1 MDSWTWGRS
10 WTCSISIP
18 LSPYFFHLSHPYTS
32 CNKKKIFFWC
42 AKKEHAMYIIALLLV
57 ATNIQNCA
65 VRKNLWHW
73 LHSPPSQKNKQL
85 LNHHQQVPLYTP
97 PSSNPTSDM
106 KPSASELDSF
116 FKTLPEIGKPVAILS
131 IVPIFCE
138 VYVPLH
144 VKGDLPSPL
153 KKL

>member
-1 MDSWTWGRS
+1 MP
-10 WTCSISIP
+10 C
-18 LSPYFFHLSHPYTS
+18 TS
-32 CNKKKIFFWC
+32 LPCYWLPPTFK
-42 AKKEHAMYIIALLLV
+42 
-57 ATNIQNCA
+57 T
-65 VRKNLWHW
+65 VRFARICDIDFTA
-73 LHSPPSQKNKQL
+73 PPKNKQL

-106 KPSASELDSF
+106 KPSASELDNF